1 MAMKKF
7 HFIRIVALVL
17 AMMPLFIS
25 CQKDDNVEP
34 EPKPESKCQMTF
46 TTDKPIGSTIWLFV
60 KKGNRPTEVI
70 GAEAVFGIN
79 PFDGGPADDQEVV
92 GLVLE
97 QSTVTIKG
105 DITYISF
112 YDPKLTALDV
122 SKNPVLET
130 LMCDN
135 NQLTSLDVSKNTALE
150 SLVCDN
156 NQLTSLDVSKNTA
169 LKSLSC
175 EANKMTSI
183 DINHNAKLNVFSCA
197 YNKISSLDIS
207 KNPELQ
213 FLDCR
218 CNKIKAEEMSKIVN
232 ALPDWLSKKDE
243 VKARFSVLDPYSKNE
258 ENEITEADEKIVKD
272 KNWEIFNY

>member
-105 DITYISF
+105 DITYIRF

-122 SKNPVLET
+122 SKNPV
-130 LMCDN
+130 
-135 NQLTSLDVSKNTALE
+135 LE

-175 EANKMTSI
+175 EANNMTSI
-183 DINHNAKLNVFSCA
+183 DINHNAKLSVFSCA